1 MKKRVA
7 IIPARDGSKRLK
19 NKNELIFNSKP
30 LYKLS
35 VEAALDSN
43 LIDSYYVSTDSTF
56 IQNDCEENGYNY
68 IRRPKHLS
76 SDNTSTSEVIL
87 HIIETLNLNLQ
98 DEILIL
104 QPTNPIRQKGY
115 IDKFISESE
124 NILEWTSL
132 LSITKL
138 EKKILRIDSEI
149 LYPINY
155 QLGQR
160 SQDMN
165 DELYFENGQIY
176 LTKVQTLKKYGDI
189 FGSQPKGCIF
199 HEHFLESDI
208 DTLADFEIAQLKHAF
223 YKEKYHLI

>member
-56 IQNDCEENGYNY
+56 IQKDCEENGYNY

-115 IDKFISESE
+115 IDKFLSESE
-124 NILEWTSL
+124 NKLEWTSL

-155 QLGQR
+155 KLGQR

-165 DELYFENGQIY
+165 DEIYFENGQIY
-176 LTKVQTLKKYGDI
+176 LTKVETLKKFGDI
-189 FGSQPKGCIF
+189 FGNQPKGFIY
-199 HEHFLESDI
+199 EKHFLDSDI
-208 DTLADFEIAQLKHAF
+208 DTLPDFEIAQLKHAF
-223 YKEKYHLI
+223 YHKKFNLI

>member
-1 MKKRVA
+1 MKKRIA

-19 NKNELIFNSKP
+19 NKNQLSFNSKP

-43 LIDSYYVSTDSTF
+43 LIDSYYVSTDSIF
-56 IQNDCEENGYNY
+56 IQKDCKENGYSC
-68 IRRPKHLS
+68 IKRPEYLS
-76 SDNTSTSEVIL
+76 ADNTSTSEVIL
-87 HIIETLNLNLQ
+87 HIIDTLNLNPQ

-138 EKKILRIDSEI
+138 DKKILRIDSEI

-155 QLGQR
+155 HLGQR
-160 SQDMN
+160 SQDIN

-176 LTKVQTLKKYGDI
+176 LTKVQTLMKYGDI

-199 HEHFLESDI
+199 QENFLESDI

-223 YKEKYHLI
+223 YQEKYNLI